1 MAELNVERF
10 YDRLGKLHAHYL
22 KHKGS
27 AWGGAE
33 QCISLQ
39 RGPHDEEAEN
49 QPYMK
54 SIILHQW
61 LFGYELPDTI
71 VVLTDSGVCH
81 VLATKK
87 KCEFI
92 EPAVG
97 RAPADSP
104 IKEINLIKRSKGD
117 EMDDL
122 YASLL
127 KGSGITKG
135 AKVGV
140 ILKEISYKKGG
151 DDDEK
156 ENGNSKKK
164 KNETCYEWEKYMIDK
179 MNVGFVEVSGGL
191 SLVMALKD
199 AEELDLLKKS
209 SVLTN
214 KVLKHGFISRLE
226 EVIDQDESITH
237 EQLAQEV
244 EAIIEEPS
252 KIKLKVPKEDVE
264 SCYFPIVQSG
274 GKYDIRVSAQS
285 TKEKLKHDVIMVS
298 LGARYKNYCSNVS
311 RTFLVDAPK
320 FVSDTYEA
328 LLGMQTSCMEAM
340 KPGKPM
346 KHVYA
351 AALDYLELTR
361 NTHLQKHMPKNLG
374 FSIGLDFR
382 DSHLILS
389 AKNPATIRAGM
400 IFNLSIGFANVPLPD
415 EKKRGVHENS
425 AIKKL
430 KTFSVMMADMV
441 EVNNTGP
448 AELLTKH
455 SKTLTDISYTINE
468 DEGSEDNNAPADPAG
483 DEEYARKVAK
493 DGQSKG
499 SESNNGDSF
508 VRQRQ
513 SARLAQNGNADA
525 NEGAAERE
533 RKQVKLM
540 QRKNEER
547 IREAARARAR
557 KKGHDDEEEVAEEL
571 VSYKRTKDY
580 PDFVL
585 PNQVKVDMASET
597 VILPMCGIPVP
608 FHIST
613 IKNVVLPDPD
623 MATYLRLNFYT
634 PGVSLGKDT
643 PPNMAKLVE
652 KHGPYA
658 TFIRELTF
666 RSLDGHNLTQAF
678 RQISELRKRVRQ
690 REILEQEEANL
701 VKQEKLVKTKNERV
715 PRLSDLTMRPVFSGR
730 KTQGNLESHTN
741 GLRFV
746 STRTETLEIMYNN
759 IKHAIFQP
767 CENEIMVLVHFHLKN
782 PIMVGKKRQK
792 DVQFFTE
799 VVDASLQVDGAR
811 RSMYDPDEMD
821 DEQRERQLRKK
832 LNQAFKEFCRKVEAV
847 AKKNGFS
854 LEFDI
859 PYRDLGFTGTPFK
872 EMVFIQPTLHCL
884 VNVTD
889 TPFFVV
895 DLSEVDH
902 VHFERVTFAS
912 KAFDIVLIN
921 KDFSKPVHRV
931 DMIPNADKDSI
942 QEWLTD
948 MELSYT
954 EGPMNLNWKSIMQ
967 TVAADDRFY
976 MNTEEDE
983 VTPKEAGWEFLR
995 VYGANDDDSD
1005 DVDSEDS
1012 EFNAVEAE
1020 IASAAASSVSEEES
1034 EFDSEES
1041 EESDY
1046 DADEDLEE
1054 QGMDW
1059 DDMEKAAAADD
1070 RRRGRAGENE
1080 GGGGG
1085 GGRENA
1091 RPVKSKGGGGGGGR
1105 NNGRGNAPPPKRRRR

>member
-1 MAELNVERF
+1 
-10 YDRLGKLHAHYL
+10 
-22 KHKGS
+22 
-27 AWGGAE
+27 
-33 QCISLQ
+33 
-39 RGPHDEEAEN
+39 
-49 QPYMK
+49 
-54 SIILHQW
+54 
-61 LFGYELPDTI
+61 
-71 VVLTDSGVCH
+71 
-81 VLATKK
+81 
-87 KCEFI
+87 
-92 EPAVG
+92 
-97 RAPADSP
+97 
-104 IKEINLIKRSKGD
+104 
-117 EMDDL
+117 
-122 YASLL
+122 
-127 KGSGITKG
+127 
-135 AKVGV
+135 
-140 ILKEISYKKGG
+140 
-151 DDDEK
+151 
-156 ENGNSKKK
+156 
-164 KNETCYEWEKYMIDK
+164 
-179 MNVGFVEVSGGL
+179 
-191 SLVMALKD
+191 
-199 AEELDLLKKS
+199 
-209 SVLTN
+209 
-214 KVLKHGFISRLE
+214 
-226 EVIDQDESITH
+226 
-237 EQLAQEV
+237 
-244 EAIIEEPS
+244 
-252 KIKLKVPKEDVE
+252 
-264 SCYFPIVQSG
+264 
-274 GKYDIRVSAQS
+274 
-285 TKEKLKHDVIMVS
+285 MVS

-361 NTHLQKHMPKNLG
+361 NTHLQKNMPKNLG

-400 IFNLSIGFANVPLPD
+400 IFNLSIGFANVPLPE

-425 AIKKL
+425 AVSTFFHIFSYLNPSFQNAMLTSFAVVVIQIKKL

-666 RSLDGHNLTQAF
+666 RSLDGHNLTQVSLAYHF
-678 RQISELRKRVRQ
+678 CKSSPHDQFTDKHSLYLGVPSNIRITQARKATR
-690 REILEQEEANL
+690 N
-701 VKQEKLVKTKNERV
+701 
-715 PRLSDLTMRPVFSGR
+715 PRTGR
-730 KTQGNLESHTN
+730 SQ
-741 GLRFV
+741 
-746 STRTETLEIMYNN
+746 
-759 IKHAIFQP
+759 
-767 CENEIMVLVHFHLKN
+767 
-782 PIMVGKKRQK
+782 
-792 DVQFFTE
+792 
-799 VVDASLQVDGAR
+799 
-811 RSMYDPDEMD
+811 
-821 DEQRERQLRKK
+821 
-832 LNQAFKEFCRKVEAV
+832 
-847 AKKNGFS
+847 
-854 LEFDI
+854 
-859 PYRDLGFTGTPFK
+859 
-872 EMVFIQPTLHCL
+872 
-884 VNVTD
+884 
-889 TPFFVV
+889 
-895 DLSEVDH
+895 
-902 VHFERVTFAS
+902 
-912 KAFDIVLIN
+912 
-921 KDFSKPVHRV
+921 
-931 DMIPNADKDSI
+931 
-942 QEWLTD
+942 
-948 MELSYT
+948 
-954 EGPMNLNWKSIMQ
+954 
-967 TVAADDRFY
+967 
-976 MNTEEDE
+976 
-983 VTPKEAGWEFLR
+983 
-995 VYGANDDDSD
+995 
-1005 DVDSEDS
+1005 
-1012 EFNAVEAE
+1012 
-1020 IASAAASSVSEEES
+1020 SS
-1034 EFDSEES
+1034 
-1041 EESDY
+1041 
-1046 DADEDLEE
+1046 
-1054 QGMDW
+1054 
-1059 DDMEKAAAADD
+1059 
-1070 RRRGRAGENE
+1070 
-1080 GGGGG
+1080 
-1085 GGRENA
+1085 
-1091 RPVKSKGGGGGGGR
+1091 
-1105 NNGRGNAPPPKRRRR
+1105 